1 MEIARRHVLGLSA
14 ERNDQAMSANS
25 SPTPERLTQFA
36 WGFAPPLAIEAA
48 VRHGV
53 FDRLHKGPRTADQ
66 LAAETGASIRGLTG
80 ILNVLVG
87 LQLLGRDGD
96 RYASPGS
103 AAFLVSSQPGYHMF
117 FHHIS
122 DQLLPRWLQLNEIVR
137 SGRPSNRVNQE
148 EEGAQFFS
156 EFVESLFP
164 ISFPAAS
171 ALGEAPGHSR
181 GRRTGER
188 AGHRSRLRRLGHS
201 IGETIATGSRP
212 RGGLAARA
220 RGHEAGR
227 RTARGSGPID
237 RRSGRVFEADF
248 GEGHQ
253 VATVGHILHSE
264 GRDRSRRL
272 LKNLERSGAGR
283 HDRHPGIRSERRADR
298 SAAHAHLCGKHAGE
312 HR

>member
-1 MEIARRHVLGLSA
+1 MEIARGHVLGLSA
-14 ERNDQAMSANS
+14 ERNEQAMNANS

-80 ILNVLVG
+80 ILNVLV
-87 LQLLGRDGD
+87 
-96 RYASPGS
+96 RYALTPES
-103 AAFLVSSQPGYHMF
+103 AAFLVSSQPGYHGMF

-156 EFVESLFP
+156 EFVESIFP
-164 ISFPAAS
+164 S
-171 ALGEAPGHSR
+171 
-181 GRRTGER
+181 
-188 AGHRSRLRRLGHS
+188 
-201 IGETIATGSRP
+201 
-212 RGGLAARA
+212 
-220 RGHEAGR
+220 
-227 RTARGSGPID
+227 
-237 RRSGRVFEADF
+237 V
-248 GEGHQ
+248 
-253 VATVGHILHSE
+253 
-264 GRDRSRRL
+264 SRRPA
-272 LKNLERSGAGR
+272 RWASTWAF
-283 HDRHPGIRSERRADR
+283 PGPP
-298 SAAHAHLCGKHAGE
+298 